1 MNKIRYFN
9 ENVGPLKENEIKA
22 FQKSIELSKEI
33 ENVDEIT
40 LLIHTKN
47 NTGYLERIFGTE
59 NIKALF
65 KGAKMKDVSP
75 LIKIETTRT
84 IGDLPQKNRIIV
96 AFGLRSDELNVYDDY
111 YYCKA
116 IIAHQWSPDS
126 VTDWANNWG
135 AINLE
140 AKNNKEETVNKIT
153 LPDIIIQKAFKELTN
168 SINRATGI
176 SHPNDEEQ
184 CKTYIRA
191 LKKYNYD
198 LNSKEIF
205 AFLTRELHWDTDDAK
220 DVIKLIDKLNSG
232 GYFQGGQKTDLKRH
246 IKRWSEEK

>member
-22 FQKSIELSKEI
+22 FQKAIELSKEI
-33 ENVDEIT
+33 ENIDEIT

-47 NTGYLERIFGTE
+47 NTGYLERIFGAE

-84 IGDLPQKNRIIV
+84 ITDLPQKNRIIV
-96 AFGLRSDELNVYDDY
+96 AFGLRSDELNSYDDY

-126 VTDWANNWG
+126 VKDWASNWG
-135 AINLE
+135 AINLDVKNDSDE
-140 AKNNKEETVNKIT
+140 AINKIK
-153 LPDIIIQKAFKELTN
+153 LPDIIIQKAFEELTN

-191 LKKYNYD
+191 LKKYNYN
-198 LNSKEIF
+198 LNSKEVF
-205 AFLTRELHWDTDDAK
+205 AFLTRELHWETDDAK
-220 DVIKLIDKLNSG
+220 DVIKLIDKVNSG

-246 IKRWSEEK
+246 IKRWSEIK